1 MKMSYLFMKFDFEEF
16 NKGKL
21 YMVKE
26 AKEKYA
32 WDSKERKE
40 TDEYEGVQLKLEI
53 KQDDYEYPTKKGNV
67 KGVNLNEEV
76 TVIVEDGDLDDYK
89 SLVTEG
95 FATPKPVEIVDY
107 TDVVYFD
114 GGKGSNS
121 TLRVTGDV
129 KEVSQSTSTSNMSS
143 RF

>member
-21 YMVKE
+21 YMVKD
-26 AKEKYA
+26 AREKYV

-53 KQDDYEYPTKKGNV
+53 KQDTYKYPSKDGEV
-67 KGVNLNEEV
+67 EGVNLNEEV
-76 TVIVEDGDLDDYK
+76 TVIVKDGNIDDYK

-95 FATPKPVEIVDY
+95 FSAPIPVEISEWDEVDY
-107 TDVVYFD
+107 FER
-114 GGKGSNS
+114 KGSNS

-129 KEVSQSTSTSNMSS
+129 KEATQSNTTSSMTSE
-143 RF
+143 F